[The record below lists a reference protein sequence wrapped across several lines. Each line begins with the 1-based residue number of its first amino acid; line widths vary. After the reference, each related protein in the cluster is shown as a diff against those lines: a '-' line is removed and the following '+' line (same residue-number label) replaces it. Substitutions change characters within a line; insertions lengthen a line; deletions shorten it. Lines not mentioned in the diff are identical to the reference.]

1 MSNFNKEILLN
12 IEKYKK
18 YPNSSTE
25 IGNQYLWNN
34 EYIKTPN
41 NTTLHYA
48 LLKRAGINYIKDL
61 IIEENILSLNMVNL
75 KCKSS
80 LERFNLKSVIKRIP
94 QQWKQSFKTLN
105 TVNFQITPKP
115 NSNRSQA
122 NSV

>member
-18 YPNSSTE
+18 YPNASTE

-41 NTTLHYA
+41 NTTLDYA

-61 IIEENILSLNMVNL
+61 IIEENILPLNMVNL

-80 LERFNLKSVIKRIP
+80 LERFNLKSVIKCIP
-94 QQWKQSFKTLN
+94 QQ
-105 TVNFQITPKP
+105 
-115 NSNRSQA
+115 
-122 NSV
+122 